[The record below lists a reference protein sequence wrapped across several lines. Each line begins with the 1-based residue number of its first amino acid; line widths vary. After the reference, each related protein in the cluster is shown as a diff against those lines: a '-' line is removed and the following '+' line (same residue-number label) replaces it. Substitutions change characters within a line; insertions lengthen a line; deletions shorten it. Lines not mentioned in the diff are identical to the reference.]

1 MNIGIVGAG
10 SVGKGLA
17 TGLVKAGHG
26 VAMYAR
32 DEERVRQAASETGAA
47 AAVTLEDAVAS
58 ADVLVLAVPFG
69 AVEEIAAAIRPLV
82 AGKIVVDVTN
92 AARPDWSGPLFS
104 GSVSAA
110 STIAGWLPEARIVK
124 AFNTIFAS
132 NLVAGG
138 TVDGQVLD
146 ALVAGDDADAKA
158 VVSQLATDLGFRP
171 IDAGQLTAAG
181 LLESLA
187 WLNISLNA
195 RGGNWQSGWK
205 LVGLAA

>member
-1 MNIGIVGAG
+1 MDIGIIGAG

-17 TGLVKAGHG
+17 AGLARGGHH
-26 VAMYAR
+26 VAIYAR
-32 DEERVRQAASETGAA
+32 DADNVRQAAAETGATA
-47 AAVTLEDAVAS
+47 ATSLEAVVTS
-58 ADVLVLAVPFG
+58 ADVIVLAVPFG
-69 AVEEIAAAIRPLV
+69 AVEEIATAIRPLV
-82 AGKIVVDVTN
+82 AGKVVIDVTN
-92 AARPDWSGPLFS
+92 AAKPDWSGPLFS

-110 STIAGWLPEARIVK
+110 STIAAWLPEARIVK
-124 AFNTIFAS
+124 AFNTIFAA
-132 NLVAGG
+132 NLAGR

-158 VVSQLATDLGFRP
+158 VASELAADLGFRP
-171 IDAGQLTAAG
+171 IDAGNLSAAG

-195 RGGNWQSGWK
+195 RGGSWQSGWK